1 MFIASGPALVAA
13 QCKAGIVGSF
23 PALNARPAEQLDV
36 WLTDLQRELADYQA
50 AHPDKKVGPI
60 AVNQIVHQS
69 NDRLAHDVEVCVK
82 HQVPI
87 IISSLRAPPQE
98 MLDAVHAYG
107 GIVLHDVVSIRHA
120 EKALEAGVDGLI
132 LVAAGA
138 GGHAGALSPFALVG
152 EVRKFFDGPIALSG
166 SIATGDAILAAQ
178 AMGAD
183 FAYIGSRWLATQ
195 RIERQRR
202 LPRRDRRI
210 GGGRHRLHQPV
221 HRRARQLPEEIDRG
235 GRAGSGQPAGVG
247 QEQDEFRLRQRQGLA
262 RHLGRGPG
270 RRPDGRRADRGGDG
284 GALDAAVSGGAGA
297 VGHRDSRRPA
307 QAGIQAA
314 GNVQLL
320 HGRCA
325 GTTFS
330 MDAGSHGDVRPPAC
344 PHPGSPTAPAGCASS
359 HAHPCRSRP
368 RTVRDASGRR
378 YRPAPASCLP
388 RSLSAEHGQDHLG
401 RAHVEQA
408 LLHVRPGSRLRR
420 GCRRPR

>member
-1 MFIASGPALVAA
+1 MALPPVLQDLSLPVIAAPMFIASGPALVAA

-152 EVRKFFDGPIALSG
+152 EVRKFFDGPLALSG
-166 SIATGDAILAAQ
+166 AIATGDAILAAQ

-183 FAYIGSRWLATQ
+183 FAYIGSRWLATRESNVSEAYRDAIVDSSASDIVYTNLFTGVHGNYLKKSIMAAGLDPENLPVSDKSKMSFGAGSAKAWRDIWGAGQ
-195 RIERQRR
+195 GVGLMDDVPTVAEMVAR
-202 LPRRDRRI
+202 LTA
-210 GGGRHRLHQPV
+210 QYQAA
-221 HRRARQLPEEIDRG
+221 RAR
-235 GRAGSGQPAGVG
+235 
-247 QEQDEFRLRQRQGLA
+247 
-262 RHLGRGPG
+262 LG
-270 RRPDGRRADRGGDG
+270 
-284 GALDAAVSGGAGA
+284 
-297 VGHRDSRRPA
+297 
-307 QAGIQAA
+307 IK
-314 GNVQLL
+314 
-320 HGRCA
+320 
-325 GTTFS
+325 
-330 MDAGSHGDVRPPAC
+330 
-344 PHPGSPTAPAGCASS
+344 
-359 HAHPCRSRP
+359 
-368 RTVRDASGRR
+368 
-378 YRPAPASCLP
+378 
-388 RSLSAEHGQDHLG
+388 
-401 RAHVEQA
+401 
-408 LLHVRPGSRLRR
+408 
-420 GCRRPR
+420 